1 VEANGLFDRIRAEYL
16 EMPGMTL
23 RLEQVARLCGID
35 RSACQ
40 AVLDALVEVKFL
52 RVTSNGAYARV
63 TTESTHR
70 PRGAPDPMPSHTAT
84 AHHTHRR
91 AS

>member
-1 VEANGLFDRIRAEYL
+1 MKKDSLLDRIRAEYL

-40 AVLDALVEVKFL
+40 AVLEALVEAKFL
-52 RVTSNGAYARV
+52 SVTSNGAYARV
-63 TTESTHR
+63 TGESTNR
-70 PRGAPDPMPSHTAT
+70 ARGAPDPMPSHTA
-84 AHHTHRR
+84 HHAHRR